1 MSSQSQI
8 DYNPESRTNLADE
21 ELFAR
26 SLESPS
32 FFGEILSRYQE
43 AFLRK
48 AEGVIKDRDKAED
61 IVQDTF
67 VKIYRRGETFV
78 SQGNG
83 SFKSW
88 AYRVLMNT
96 AFTEYQKASGRKTAE
111 FSPEMA
117 EIIPDKDEEGR
128 MANREMRDYITSVL
142 SRMPTHFSEVL
153 YKFFL
158 ESKSQEE
165 IAAEIGLSEG
175 AVKVRIHRAK
185 ESFRQITG
193 SAPW

>member
-1 MSSQSQI
+1 MFSQSQTDNQKDI
-8 DYNPESRTNLADE
+8 LTDE
-21 ELFAR
+21 EFFAL
-26 SLESPS
+26 SLEKPH
-32 FFGEILSRYQE
+32 FFAEILDRYQD

-48 AEGVIKDRDKAED
+48 AEGIIKDSDRAED

-67 VKIYRRGETFV
+67 VKIYRRGGTFV

-96 AFTEYQKASGRKTAE
+96 AFTEYQKTNGRGSVE
-111 FSPEMA
+111 FSPELM

-128 MANREMRDYITSVL
+128 MANKEMRDYIFSVL
-142 SRMPTHFSEVL
+142 SRMPVQFSEVL
-153 YKFFL
+153 NKFFL
-158 ESKSQEE
+158 EGKSQEE
-165 IAAEIGLSEG
+165 IATESGLSTG

-185 ESFRQITG
+185 ESFRQISG
-193 SAPW
+193 SV

>member
-1 MSSQSQI
+1 MFSQNLTDNQKQI
-8 DYNPESRTNLADE
+8 LTDE
-21 ELFAR
+21 ELFAL
-26 SLESPS
+26 SLEKPYLFSQ
-32 FFGEILSRYQE
+32 ILDRYQD

-48 AEGVIKDRDKAED
+48 AEGIIKDRDRAED

-67 VKIYRRGETFV
+67 VKIYRRGGTFA

-96 AFTEYQKASGRKTAE
+96 AFTEYQKTNGRGSVE
-111 FSPEMA
+111 FSPELM

-128 MANREMRDYITSVL
+128 VANKEMRDYISSVL
-142 SRMPTHFSEVL
+142 SRMPAQFSEVL
-153 YKFFL
+153 NKFFL
-158 ESKSQEE
+158 QGKSQEE
-165 IAAEIGLSEG
+165 IAVESGLSAG

-185 ESFRQITG
+185 ESFRQIAG
-193 SAPW
+193 SI